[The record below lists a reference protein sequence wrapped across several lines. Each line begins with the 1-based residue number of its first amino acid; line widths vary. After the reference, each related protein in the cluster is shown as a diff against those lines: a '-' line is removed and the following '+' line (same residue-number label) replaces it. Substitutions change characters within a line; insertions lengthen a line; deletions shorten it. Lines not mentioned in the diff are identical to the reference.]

1 MAFSED
7 TKERIVKAVDVSKT
21 LLHYGWVP
29 FVLYIGFTRSTPQPS
44 LINSFVSSHL
54 GFLLVSLYLLPLIH
68 FLGPK
73 VFCQLSLTFLTS
85 LILAQRFKGRCPSV
99 HLQGAFLPTYCLSS
113 QSHIVMSRLSSHA
126 ARPGP
131 KRRLGASLSANPAS
145 HTFTSSTGQAASPTR
160 PFPNN
165 NPTSSA
171 FHSNAGHSPQRWPT
185 ILPQA
190 QQESQ
195 NEWAVSDAAAN
206 HRTMAMESNGPRGD
220 IRQFEYA
227 ASPSRPTSNGRD
239 PGPTSQ
245 MWAARDAPIVLSS
258 SQVGSPHPEQG
269 FSRSR
274 PNTHTGEA
282 SQRHPS
288 RSISPFVAPP
298 RTAPGSMPRP
308 HSSTSLPTK
317 TMTTHDP
324 LETHMRA
331 WLTRVEQSQSEVLA
345 TVQRLSQAQE
355 VLASEQRELAKSC
368 STLKESHEES
378 ARTATNQLAELHR
391 QSEAKTAELLQ
402 EALRDHSADYAKR
415 QVKTIHD
422 VSTRIEEAMSRT
434 HAVTQAQLN
443 NIRSSLESV
452 QSFFSEEMNKV
463 RAEQREI
470 ARQER
475 RAFYAEFAD
484 MRQFLAVLQARESGA
499 VVAAARST
507 SGVVS
512 PATRSDTPEEFETVR
527 LIANKK
533 NKAKGTES
541 QSTRERVVTRS
552 RSGSTLSLGPCG
564 QVVNPEAQQHRQET
578 PQTVAATASSPVQEP
593 TRALEIEVTRV
604 DEHRSRRE
612 SPRPSRTGDEDPH
625 SKAQKRK
632 ERPGQRY
639 GGASKRQ
646 RRAAQVAETEQ
657 GGPSSPAAS
666 SSRNALA
673 SVDIVQEQEPEQD
686 ELPPSSPPQPSA
698 RSRKKRSS
706 KSSSSSK
713 SGSRKNQKQEPRGRA
728 RTRSRGST
736 RRPSVSSH
744 TSHPVAA
751 GESEEMPQGEEA
763 MLPYRYQTRSRS
775 LSCARAGISLL
786 SEPLE

>member
-1 MAFSED
+1 
-7 TKERIVKAVDVSKT
+7 
-21 LLHYGWVP
+21 
-29 FVLYIGFTRSTPQPS
+29 
-44 LINSFVSSHL
+44 
-54 GFLLVSLYLLPLIH
+54 
-68 FLGPK
+68 
-73 VFCQLSLTFLTS
+73 
-85 LILAQRFKGRCPSV
+85 
-99 HLQGAFLPTYCLSS
+99 
-113 QSHIVMSRLSSHA
+113 
-126 ARPGP
+126 
-131 KRRLGASLSANPAS
+131 
-145 HTFTSSTGQAASPTR
+145 
-160 PFPNN
+160 
-165 NPTSSA
+165 
-171 FHSNAGHSPQRWPT
+171 
-185 ILPQA
+185 
-190 QQESQ
+190 
-195 NEWAVSDAAAN
+195 
-206 HRTMAMESNGPRGD
+206 ME
-220 IRQFEYA
+220 
-227 ASPSRPTSNGRD
+227 
-239 PGPTSQ
+239 
-245 MWAARDAPIVLSS
+245 
-258 SQVGSPHPEQG
+258 
-269 FSRSR
+269 
-274 PNTHTGEA
+274 
-282 SQRHPS
+282 
-288 RSISPFVAPP
+288 
-298 RTAPGSMPRP
+298 
-308 HSSTSLPTK
+308 
-317 TMTTHDP
+317 
-324 LETHMRA
+324 
-331 WLTRVEQSQSEVLA
+331 
-345 TVQRLSQAQE
+345 
-355 VLASEQRELAKSC
+355 
-368 STLKESHEES
+368 
-378 ARTATNQLAELHR
+378 
-391 QSEAKTAELLQ
+391 
-402 EALRDHSADYAKR
+402 
-415 QVKTIHD
+415 
-422 VSTRIEEAMSRT
+422 
-434 HAVTQAQLN
+434 
-443 NIRSSLESV
+443 
-452 QSFFSEEMNKV
+452 KV

-612 SPRPSRTGDEDPH
+612 SPRPSRTGDEDPY

-646 RRAAQVAETEQ
+646 RRAAQVDETEQ

-666 SSRNALA
+666 SSRDALA
-673 SVDIVQEQEPEQD
+673 SVDIFQEQEPEQD

-698 RSRKKRSS
+698 RPRKKRSS